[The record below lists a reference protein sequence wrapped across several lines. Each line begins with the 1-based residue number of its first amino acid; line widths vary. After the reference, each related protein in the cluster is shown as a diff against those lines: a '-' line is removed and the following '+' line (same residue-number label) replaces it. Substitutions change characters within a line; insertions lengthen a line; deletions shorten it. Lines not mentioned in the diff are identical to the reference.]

1 MAKVVLENISKSF
14 GEKEI
19 LKNINLEIQ
28 DGEFVVLVGASGCGK
43 STLLRMIAGLETP
56 NEGSIIIDD
65 KVVNNI
71 HPKDRNIAMVF
82 QSYALYPHLNVYD
95 NISLGLKVRKMAK
108 CEIERRVKRA
118 AEILKLEEY
127 LKRKP
132 KELSGGQRQRVALAR
147 AIVREP
153 KVFLM
158 DEPLSNLDAKLRSE
172 MRAEIKKLQQR
183 LKTTF
188 IYVTHDQTE
197 ALTMGDKIVVL
208 NNGEIQQTDTPHNIY
223 NHPKNTFV
231 ATFMGSSPMNLI
243 EAKIIDNFLIF
254 GNLSISLDSL
264 PYELQ
269 KYKKTIVGI
278 RSEDI
283 ATSNNPTYN
292 FNLIKF
298 SAKVQFEENLGSHK
312 NIYFKLGESVFCAT
326 ASCQTPKTQ
335 EMNFSINPR
344 DLHFFDVET
353 KEPIVNKI
361 EFDIRL

>member
-1 MAKVVLENISKSF
+1 MAKVTLENISKSF
-14 GEKEI
+14 DKKEI
-19 LKNINLEIQ
+19 LTDIDLEIK

-56 NEGSIIIDD
+56 NYGKIMIDD
-65 KVVNNI
+65 ELMNEV

-108 CEIERRVKRA
+108 CEIERRVRRA

-127 LKRKP
+127 LYRKP

-172 MRAEIKKLQQR
+172 MRSEIKKLHQK

-197 ALTMGDKIVVL
+197 ALTMGDRIVVL
-208 NNGEIQQTDTPHNIY
+208 NEGKIQQIDTPDNIY
-223 NHPKNTFV
+223 NNPKNTFV
-231 ATFMGSSPMNLI
+231 ATFMGSNPMNIVEGYIEDKYLKFANLKLHLDNLAPELRLHKNLLI
-243 EAKIIDNFLIF
+243 
-254 GNLSISLDSL
+254 
-264 PYELQ
+264 
-269 KYKKTIVGI
+269 GI
-278 RSEDI
+278 RSENI
-283 ATSNNPTYN
+283 ACETSPQYH
-292 FNLIKF
+292 FNLVKF
-298 SAKVQFEENLGSHK
+298 RAKVNFEENLGSHK
-312 NIYFKLGESVFCAT
+312 NVYFKFGQGDFCVSVSA
-326 ASCQTPKTQ
+326 QTLTSK
-335 EMNFSINPR
+335 EMSFSINPK
-344 DLHFFDVET
+344 DLYFFDIET
-353 KEPIVNKI
+353 KEPIIKKKN
-361 EFDIRL
+361 EFTF

>member
-43 STLLRMIAGLETP
+43 STLLRMVAGLENP
-56 NEGSIIIDD
+56 SEGTIAIDD
-65 KVVNNI
+65 EIVNDV

-108 CEIERRVKRA
+108 CEIDRRIKRV
-118 AEILKLEEY
+118 AEILKLDEY

-172 MRAEIKKLQQR
+172 MRAEIKKLHQK

-197 ALTMGDKIVVL
+197 ALTMGDRIVVL
-208 NNGEIQQTDTPHNIY
+208 NNGEVQQIDTPHNVY

-231 ATFMGSSPMNLI
+231 ATFMGSSPMNI
-243 EAKIIDNFLIF
+243 VEARVKDNFLVF
-254 GNLSISLDSL
+254 GNLTISLDSL
-264 PYELQ
+264 PFELQ
-269 KYKKTIVGI
+269 LYKRVLVGV

-283 ATSNNPTYN
+283 ANSTNPTYH
-292 FNLIKF
+292 FNIIKF
-298 SAKVQFEENLGSHK
+298 STKVQFEENLGSHK
-312 NIYFKLGESVFCAT
+312 NIYFKLGDADFCAT
-326 ASCQTPKTQ
+326 VSSQTPKVE
-335 EMNFSINPR
+335 EMDFSINPR
-344 DLHFFDVET
+344 DLHFFDYET
-353 KEPIVNKI
+353 KEPIVKKM
-361 EFDIRL
+361 EFGI

>member
-19 LKNINLEIQ
+19 LKNINLEIK

-56 NEGSIIIDD
+56 TDGSIYIDETR
-65 KVVNNI
+65 VNEVE
-71 HPKDRNIAMVF
+71 PKDRNIAMVF

-95 NISLGLKVRKMAK
+95 NISLGLKVRKTAK
-108 CEIERRVKRA
+108 CEIDRRVKRA
-118 AEILKLEEY
+118 CEILKLEEY

-172 MRAEIKKLQQR
+172 MRSEIKKLHQK

-197 ALTMGDKIVVL
+197 ALTMGDRIVVL
-208 NNGEIQQTDTPHNIY
+208 NDGIIQQVDTPYNIY

-231 ATFMGSSPMNLI
+231 ATFMGANPMNLI
-243 EAKIIDNFLIF
+243 EAKVNDNILTFA
-254 GNLSISLDSL
+254 NLSISLDLL
-264 PYELQ
+264 PFEVQ
-269 KYKKTIVGI
+269 MYKKLLVGI
-278 RSEDI
+278 RSENI
-283 ATSNNPTYN
+283 ACETSPQYH
-292 FNLIKF
+292 FNLVKF
-298 SAKVQFEENLGSHK
+298 RAKVNFEENLGSHK
-312 NIYFKLGESVFCAT
+312 NVYFKFGQGDFCVSVSA
-326 ASCQTPKTQ
+326 QTPTSK
-335 EMNFSINPR
+335 EMNFSINPK
-344 DLHFFDVET
+344 DLYFFDIET
-353 KEPIVNKI
+353 KEPIIKKKD
-361 EFDIRL
+361 EFTF

>member
-1 MAKVVLENISKSF
+1 MAKVVLENVSKSF

-28 DGEFVVLVGASGCGK
+28 DGEFLVLVGASGCGK

-56 NEGSIIIDD
+56 NDGVIKIEDE
-65 KVVNNI
+65 VVNDV

-118 AEILKLEEY
+118 AEILKLEDY

-153 KVFLM
+153 RVFLM

-172 MRAEIKKLQQR
+172 MRAEIKKLQKR
-183 LKTTF
+183 LNVTF

-197 ALTMGDKIVVL
+197 ALTMGDRIVVL
-208 NNGEIQQTDTPHNIY
+208 NNGEIQQVDTPHNVY

-243 EAKIIDNFLIF
+243 EAKIADNFLRF

-264 PYELQ
+264 PFELQ
-269 KYKKTIVGI
+269 SYKKALVGI

-283 ATSNNPTYN
+283 AEMSNPNYH

-298 SAKVQFEENLGSHK
+298 NSKVQFEENLGSHK
-312 NIYFKLGESVFCAT
+312 NIYFKFGDADFCAI
-326 ASCQTPKTQ
+326 ASSQAAKAQ
-335 EMNFSINPR
+335 EMSFSINPR

-353 KEPIVNKI
+353 KEPIVKKM
-361 EFDIRL
+361 EFGI

>member
-1 MAKVVLENISKSF
+1 MAKVILENISKSF

-28 DGEFVVLVGASGCGK
+28 DGEFLVLVGASGCGK
-43 STLLRMIAGLETP
+43 STLLRMVAGLETP
-56 NEGSIIIDD
+56 SDGIIKIEDEI
-65 KVVNNI
+65 VNDV

-82 QSYALYPHLNVYD
+82 QSYALYPHLNVFD
-95 NISLGLKVRKMAK
+95 NISLGLKVRHMAK

-118 AEILKLEEY
+118 AEVLKLEDY

-197 ALTMGDKIVVL
+197 ALTMGDRIVVL
-208 NNGEIQQTDTPHNIY
+208 NNGEIQQIDTPNNIY

-231 ATFMGSSPMNLI
+231 ATFMGSNPMNLI
-243 EAKIIDNFLIF
+243 EAKIVNNFLVF

-264 PYELQ
+264 PFELQ
-269 KYKKTIVGI
+269 MYKKALVGV

-283 ATSNNPTYN
+283 ATSSDPNYH

-298 SAKVQFEENLGSHK
+298 VSKVQFEENLGSYK
-312 NIYFKLGESVFCAT
+312 NIYFKLGDANFCAT
-326 ASCQTPKTQ
+326 SPSQTPKAQ
-335 EMNFSINPR
+335 EMGFSINPR
-344 DLHFFDVET
+344 DLHFFDIET
-353 KEPIVNKI
+353 KEPIVKKM
-361 EFDIRL
+361 EFEI

>member
-19 LKNINLEIQ
+19 LKNINLEIK

-56 NEGSIIIDD
+56 TDGSIYIDETR
-65 KVVNNI
+65 VNEVE
-71 HPKDRNIAMVF
+71 PKDRNIAMVF

-95 NISLGLKVRKMAK
+95 NISLGLKVRKTAK
-108 CEIERRVKRA
+108 CEIDRRVKRA
-118 AEILKLEEY
+118 CEILKLEEY

-172 MRAEIKKLQQR
+172 MRSEIKKLHQK

-197 ALTMGDKIVVL
+197 ALTMGDRIVVL
-208 NNGEIQQTDTPHNIY
+208 NDGIIQQVDTPYNIY

-231 ATFMGSSPMNLI
+231 ATFMGANPMNLI
-243 EAKIIDNFLIF
+243 EAKVNDNILTFA
-254 GNLSISLDSL
+254 NLSISLDLL
-264 PYELQ
+264 PFEVQ
-269 KYKKTIVGI
+269 MYKKLLVGI

-283 ATSNNPTYN
+283 ATSTNPNYH

-298 SAKVQFEENLGSHK
+298 SSKVDFIENLGSTK
-312 NIYFKLGESVFCAT
+312 NIHFKLGETDICAT
-326 ASCQTPKTQ
+326 SNAQMLDNQT
-335 EMNFSINPR
+335 MDFSINPR
-344 DLHFFDVET
+344 DLHFFDFET
-353 KEPIVNKI
+353 KEPVVKKI
-361 EFDIRL
+361 DFNQI